1 VQRRLR
7 DTPGVTV
14 LIYEQTCAAE
24 KRRRRKKQEL
34 ADPPKRLFI
43 NDAVCEGCGDC
54 GVQSNCVAVLPHE
67 TPLGRKRH
75 IDQSACNKD
84 YRCAKGFCPSFVGV
98 TGGRPRK
105 HSGLLDARRDT
116 FLQRVQALPL
126 PAAHEV
132 DRPLRPAGHRRRRHR
147 RGDGRRAGH
156 DGRAPAGP
164 QRQRA
169 RLHGLCAEGRRGAVL
184 RAPGPPT
191 PADLHPVRIDAQ
203 QADAVLACDLV
214 VAASPDALQT
224 VRHGRTRILAN
235 EHPIPV
241 ADSVRK
247 PDAELHSAELL
258 AKLHF
263 AAGADRVQTFD
274 AQALAQDFLGD
285 TVAANVVALGC
296 AWQRAWCRC
305 HWPRCNARSSSTAW
319 RCR

>member
-7 DTPGVTV
+7 QVPGVTV

-24 KRRRRKKQEL
+24 KRRRRKKGEL
-34 ADPPKRLFI
+34 PDPPTRLFI
-43 NDAVCEGCGDC
+43 HDAVCEGCGDC

-67 TPLGRKRH
+67 TDFGRKRR

-84 YRCAKGFCPSFVGV
+84 YSCATGFCPSFVSV
-98 TGGRPRK
+98 TGGRPRR
-105 HSGLLDARRDT
+105 HSGLLDARREE

-126 PAAHEV
+126 PPAVQGPGPYDLLVTGVGGTGVVTVGALVTMAAH
-132 DRPLRPAGHRRRRHR
+132 LQGHTPACSTSWALRRRAARCCPSCAW
-147 RGDGRRAGH
+147 RAT
-156 DGRAPAGP
+156 R
-164 QRQRA
+164 
-169 RLHGLCAEGRRGAVL
+169 
-184 RAPGPPT
+184 PT
-191 PADLHPVRIDAQ
+191 CTQVRIDAQ

-214 VAASPDALQT
+214 VAASADALQT

-247 PDAELHSAELL
+247 PDAELHTAELL

-285 TVAANVVALGC
+285 TVAPTSWRWAAPGSWV
-296 AWQRAWCRC
+296 WCRC
-305 HWPRCNARSSSTAW
+305 RWRRCNARSSSTAW